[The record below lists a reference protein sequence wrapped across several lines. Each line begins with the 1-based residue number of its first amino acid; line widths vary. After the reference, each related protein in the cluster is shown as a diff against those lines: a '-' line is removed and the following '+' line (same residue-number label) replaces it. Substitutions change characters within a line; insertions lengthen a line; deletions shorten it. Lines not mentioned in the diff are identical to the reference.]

1 MKMMSIKNSA
11 MCDRDLRMVKT
22 HLNACLER
30 MEGKY
35 GASEAVS
42 NLKCAMRFV
51 NQCIS
56 DDRYDIEFYQ
66 QFRFPP
72 NTPKSRRLG
81 WHNPTIQSLGWYK
94 KGNVK

>member
-11 MCDRDLRMVKT
+11 MCDRELRNVKNY
-22 HLNACLER
+22 LNMCIGR

-35 GASEAVS
+35 GTSEAVS
-42 NLKCAMRFV
+42 NLKAAMILV

-56 DDRYDIEFYQ
+56 DDRYHIEFYQ

-94 KGNVK
+94 NVK